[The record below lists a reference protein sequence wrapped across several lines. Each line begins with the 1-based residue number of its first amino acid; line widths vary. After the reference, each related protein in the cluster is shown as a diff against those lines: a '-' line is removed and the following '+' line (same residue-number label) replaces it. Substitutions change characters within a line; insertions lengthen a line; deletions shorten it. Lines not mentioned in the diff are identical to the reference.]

1 MSEQIHGHEV
11 MAMMMES
18 GKAYTREAL
27 RADIVARFG
36 ANARFYTCSAR
47 NLTPDELITF
57 LERRGK
63 FIDAA
68 GGFTTDEG
76 KMCNH

>member
-1 MSEQIHGHEV
+1 MPEQIHGHEV

-18 GKAYTREAL
+18 GKAYTRDSL

-36 ANARFYTCSAR
+36 SGARFYTCSAT

-63 FIDAA
+63 FVDAA
-68 GGFTTDEG
+68 GGFTTDHA
-76 KMCNH
+76 KMCDH